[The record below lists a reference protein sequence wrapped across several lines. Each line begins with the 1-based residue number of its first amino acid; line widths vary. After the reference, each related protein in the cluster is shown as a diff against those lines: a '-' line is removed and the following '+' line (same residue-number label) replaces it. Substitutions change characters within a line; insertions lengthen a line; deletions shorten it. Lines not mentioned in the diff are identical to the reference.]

1 MILKQ
6 LPLYFQA
13 FSHPFRAVVCYILI
27 LSWVTFM
34 QSRFFE
40 SIILSGTGLS
50 VGVINDA
57 IRPSYSKEMQ
67 GMAVS
72 KMFTDTGSFM
82 NPEIHKKY
90 ILHYPDLDLV

>member
-1 MILKQ
+1 
-6 LPLYFQA
+6 
-13 FSHPFRAVVCYILI
+13 
-27 LSWVTFM
+27 M